1 MHQNAQPHVRNAENG
16 MTTYVKHAISH
27 GVLTAGLFTIAVV
40 VQSLSVPHVGMIDV
54 HNKDVQFDTVH
65 IIDQSDHDAK
75 ETHRMTT
82 NQTPTTRNTA
92 GKAYATTLID

>member
-1 MHQNAQPHVRNAENG
+1 

-27 GVLTAGLFTIAVV
+27 GVLTAGLSTIAVV
-40 VQSLSVPHVGMIDV
+40 VQSLSVPHVGMIDA

-75 ETHRMTT
+75 EIHRITT
-82 NQTPTTRNTA
+82 NPTPTTQFTA
-92 GKAYATTLID
+92 GKAYAITSTDQHAGCSFFQH